1 LTDVVTISTV
11 FAHSAGTAQ
20 VKAAIRH
27 TTTASLKVHNSSPLY
42 GECGWWSRAKI
53 IGGRRFERVC
63 VRVPYEGV
71 TGKHRPMCHAKSM
84 LDKLSCLVAW
94 INAVAVLQAAGK

>member
-1 LTDVVTISTV
+1 VDVDL
-11 FAHSAGTAQ
+11 FAHSSQNGL
-20 VKAAIRH
+20 RH
-27 TTTASLKVHNSSPLY
+27 TTTASLKVHNGSPLY

-53 IGGRRFERVC
+53 IGGRRFEGVC

-71 TGKHRPMCHAKSM
+71 TGKHMCHAKSM
-84 LDKLSCLVAW
+84 LDKLRCLVAW